1 MFLVDEVFFYNRMLR
16 KASGD
21 THTHTRTHAHAEA
34 HDVDVVV
41 VVVDDVFKTCVVVVV
56 FIGSTQLVPN
66 FIPVPT

>member
-1 MFLVDEVFFYNRMLR
+1 MRIFFIIACYVRPVV
-16 KASGD
+16 